1 MTMKNGKIN
10 ETLAELIV
18 GIGIVGVVI
27 QVIELLVAAF
37 CPEFAGS
44 KLSFSIGLWI
54 GVITAVFLA
63 VHMYRSIDT
72 ALDMQPDDAEKYM
85 RKAYFFR
92 TGIILIVAFLVYFLK
107 LGYVMAT
114 FVGMLTLK
122 FGAFLQPLMHKLFR
136 H

>member
-10 ETLAELIV
+10 ETLKELIV

-37 CPEFAGS
+37 YPEFAGS
-44 KLSFSIGLWI
+44 KLSFAIGLWI
-54 GVITAVFLA
+54 GVFTAVFLA

-85 RKAYFFR
+85 RKAYFFSDC
-92 TGIILIVAFLVYFLK
+92 GNPDCGVS
-107 LGYVMAT
+107 G
-114 FVGMLTLK
+114 
-122 FGAFLQPLMHKLFR
+122 LFFEAWVCNGDICGNAYIEVR
-136 H
+136 SISTAINA